1 MTFYPRRCL
10 IFSVRVPKRGWGL
23 IIPSP
28 TYSLRVQGPPT
39 EVGGTDPSSPSEP
52 SRGKAETVGATSSSF
67 KTVRIRFLRRL
78 HQVDR
83 TKKKERKI
91 RMLVWPNGAKSSESS
106 ALAARTFNFS
116 DLLFFVYP
124 QAHHLYFTTES
135 SKHKKS
141 GKQQNDVE
149 TTSRPK
155 KESSSTLEIFN
166 RDFSG
171 SS

>member
-91 RMLVWPNGAKSSESS
+91 RMLVWPNGAKSNESS

-155 KESSSTLEIFN
+155 KESSSTLEIF
-166 RDFSG
+166 
-171 SS
+171 